1 MKTPAPQRAAGRRK
15 LAAKGQTL
23 PGTNSFPTPN
33 VAYWHKALQSV
44 GRVPAGKRPAL
55 ASYLKRRARQLGI
68 TSHIK
73 GTWLDTSPAKAMAG
87 DSRGIEL
94 AMVMRRVPV
103 VRGMADVQASR
114 TGPSAVSVMHKS
126 TGLKIGSLVPAAN
139 GGYQGVHADGTKT
152 PASGSMGGAMAG
164 LIAYHNK
171 MAAQKAAAAGA
182 PSGGIASV
190 KGYANGEQ
198 QVLDLAGALPYT
210 SGASSSDGPRVT
222 SQGGAGKAKAA
233 KAALPD
239 GVQAIY
245 RKLIAKGMKP
255 GQAMALAKRAAA
267 VHAKAQAKAA

>member
-44 GRVPAGKRPAL
+44 GRVPAGKRAAL

-94 AMVMRRVPV
+94 AMMMRRVPV

-126 TGLKIGSLVPAAN
+126 SGIKIGSLVPAAN

-152 PASGSMGGAMAG
+152 PASGSMSGAMAA
-164 LIAYHNK
+164 LVAYHNK
-171 MAAQKAAAAGA
+171 QAAQKKLPPAQQDGTAA
-182 PSGGIASV
+182 
-190 KGYANGEQ
+190 YANGEQ
-198 QVLDLAGALPYT
+198 MSLDLAGALPHST
-210 SGASSSDGPRVT
+210 PASSSSDGPRVT
-222 SQGGAGKAKAA
+222 SMGAGKKAKGAPAA
-233 KAALPD
+233 GGMADEIKTVYA
-239 GVQAIY
+239 
-245 RKLIAKGMKP
+245 KLIKKGMKP
-255 GQAMALAKRAAA
+255 AQAMALAKRAASM
-267 VHAKAQAKAA
+267 HQKAQAKAA